1 MLQGKALTANVKQVH
16 TEYMA
21 AAGKLQKVTYDVT
34 DTEQP
39 MFQQDFAEYK
49 AVVAELEHRLG
60 SIIFQVRPHSFKILA
75 ASSLSPIAS
84 NVERKSAIL

>member
-1 MLQGKALTANVKQVH
+1 MHTGRTAQPGLPLLLDKLRMSVMQGKALTANVKQVH

-21 AAGKLQKVTYDVT
+21 AAGKLQKVTYDVS

-60 SIIFQVRPHSFKILA
+60 SIIFQVRSR
-75 ASSLSPIAS
+75 
-84 NVERKSAIL
+84 V

>member
-21 AAGKLQKVTYDVT
+21 AAGKLQKVAYDVT

-60 SIIFQVRPHSFKILA
+60 SIIFQVRSWYTCLA
-75 ASSLSPIAS
+75 SPSLDLIVQNTKGS
-84 NVERKSAIL
+84 